1 MTMSGLESLRKSLK
15 LSSFK
20 KSEKIKKYFAM
31 LLNWDKHKYDEVR
44 KEKPVIEE
52 KKKQKK

>member
-1 MTMSGLESLRKSLK
+1 LEFIYP
-15 LSSFK
+15 LSNIIYIP
-20 KSEKIKKYFAM
+20 EKIKKYFAM